1 MELLEVFDDNGNS
14 IGKTVDRSA
23 RLELDVGEHIA
34 LAVIFIENNLGEFL
48 MQKTSKE
55 KGGLYSSTGGH
66 VDHGETPLETIKRE
80 VKEEVGVNIDDDE
93 IKEFGFISYDMPLR
107 YLFYLKK
114 NININDAKVQKEEV
128 EFMKYISVDD
138 IYSMIENKEILES
151 HGILFME
158 LMSKLHN

>member
-23 RLELDVGEHIA
+23 RLELDDGEHIA

-151 HGILFME
+151 HGILFKE